1 VKIRLKKALTIA
13 GSDSG
18 GGAGIQAD
26 LKTFI
31 SRGVYGMTVVT
42 AITSQNTLGVQG
54 IFEIEADF
62 VGKQIDSIMKDIGA
76 DVWKIG
82 MLANEKIIWLVS
94 DKTRQY
100 QIENLVLD
108 PVMVSK
114 SGDHLLKKEAEN
126 SLIKELIPLAYVI
139 TPNIYEAEVLAE
151 MSIKNVEDM
160 QEAAKKIFKLGVKNV
175 IIKGGK
181 TVNQNFAIDILFNGD
196 QFYEYKTIK
205 IDTKNTHGSGCTFAS
220 AIAAEI
226 AKGVKIGRAT
236 HIAKA
241 YLTTLIKNAQ
251 HLKIGQG
258 YGPLNHF
265 LSKSL
270 EIDLNLVE
278 VSS

>member
-1 VKIRLKKALTIA
+1 MKIRLKKALTIA